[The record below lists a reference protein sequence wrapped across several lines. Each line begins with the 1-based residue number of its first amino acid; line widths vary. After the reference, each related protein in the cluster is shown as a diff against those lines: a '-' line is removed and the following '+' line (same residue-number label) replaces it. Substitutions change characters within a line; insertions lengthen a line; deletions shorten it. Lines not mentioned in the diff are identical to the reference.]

1 MSTLGERL
9 TAFREAKGLS
19 RARLAA
25 DADVSYSLVNQVER
39 DLRDPSAS
47 NLANIARAL
56 GVTVD
61 ALLSDEP
68 ENDLDDGRRLPPPA
82 AKARVEIQEILDRLS
97 PDDLMSARDLLS
109 AWASRPADTGM
120 GRPV

>member
-1 MSTLGERL
+1 MSTLGQRL
-9 TAFREAKGLS
+9 TAFRNAKGLS

-56 GVTVD
+56 GITVD
-61 ALLSDEP
+61 SLLFDEP
-68 ENDLDDGRRLPPPA
+68 ANETNHGGRMPPQTV
-82 AKARVEIQEILDRLS
+82 KARSEIQEILDRLS
-97 PDDLMSARDLLS
+97 PNDLMTARDLLS
-109 AWASRPADTGM
+109 AWASRPSDAGAA
-120 GRPV
+120 RRA